1 MNSIR
6 DEMQKE
12 LSDGWIINSMN
23 NMFIF
28 VLSLVFLYLLE
39 VVLKLFCVGLSRREN
54 EFDSG
59 RNAERARRRLNNID

>member
-1 MNSIR
+1 
-6 DEMQKE
+6 
-12 LSDGWIINSMN
+12 MN